1 MPTYM
6 ALFDWFTLCV
16 HCDINANVKTM
27 YLKIISKLW
36 AQSHAVLNYLN
47 ISSNAVWIFLISQL
61 LGDNILCASGCLC
74 VFVAIMCSCS
84 QFSAVIPTVL
94 AGTRL
99 RKPRTHSLTYTHM
112 KEQMGEIDTWDCYR
126 NCLLK
131 VSTEMC
137 ACLTIPLEWHLNQN
151 NKLGSLSVAFYF
163 SVWFFLSS
171 SLFHLLSFA
180 VPSHTLLALLPRV
193 MGGEI
198 GVTVGICSPALH
210 DGTQKHTSAETHTS
224 TGALNA
230 SGAATDCVQYQGFRK
245 E

>member
-1 MPTYM
+1 MRYWITWTSAVMQCVFFWMQVGVYVC
-6 ALFDWFTLCV
+6 LLLLCV
-16 HCDINANVKTM
+16 VSHSF
-27 YLKIISKLW
+27 LLW
-36 AQSHAVLNYLN
+36 FPLCLQGQDWESH
-47 ISSNAVWIFLISQL
+47 
-61 LGDNILCASGCLC
+61 
-74 VFVAIMCSCS
+74 
-84 QFSAVIPTVL
+84 
-94 AGTRL
+94 
-99 RKPRTHSLTYTHM
+99 THSLTYTHM
-112 KEQMGEIDTWDCYR
+112 KEHMEEIDAWDCYR

-131 VSTEMC
+131 VSTEMY

-151 NKLGSLSVAFYF
+151 NELGSLSVAFYF

-224 TGALNA
+224 TGALQPVCNTKALEKSRRNA
-230 SGAATDCVQYQGFRK
+230 FKHSR
-245 E
+245 